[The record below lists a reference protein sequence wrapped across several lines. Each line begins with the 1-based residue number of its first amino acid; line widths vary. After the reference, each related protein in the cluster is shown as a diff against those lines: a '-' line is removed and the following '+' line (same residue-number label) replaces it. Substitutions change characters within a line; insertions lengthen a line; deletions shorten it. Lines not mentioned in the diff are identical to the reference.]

1 MCPWIGGCAH
11 LMAEQTEGGTAPGL
25 QVTALNFQGWFI
37 ELTDREHISGPL
49 RPENIGSTEL
59 VCIYLQFLSLSAKMC
74 AHRGTTRN
82 ERTLS
87 TDLSGTV
94 KVWPL

>member
-11 LMAEQTEGGTAPGL
+11 LMAEQTEGGTGPGL